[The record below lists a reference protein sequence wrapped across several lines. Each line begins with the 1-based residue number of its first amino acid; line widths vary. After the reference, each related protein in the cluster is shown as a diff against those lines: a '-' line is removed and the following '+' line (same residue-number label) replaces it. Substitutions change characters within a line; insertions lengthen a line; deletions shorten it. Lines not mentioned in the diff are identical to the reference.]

1 MNYLLESTVCI
12 TIFYGL
18 YLLIFRRLTFIRL
31 NRIYLIMGLIL
42 GILLPLISWEIQEI
56 VLIPTENISFTNT
69 MELPIHQG
77 QLQSIGSTTST
88 ISPVISE
95 KPFDWIKVLQ
105 KLYFLGIIL
114 MFGKLALMIFRI
126 LKAKSSNLI
135 ISGLRDQK
143 YIQTKGQ
150 FANSSFF
157 NLIFIDDSELSESE
171 INQVLA
177 HENWHIRL
185 YHSYDLLFV
194 ELVKT
199 IFWFNP
205 ILWFYQRSL
214 SEVHEYEVDT
224 RMIQT
229 HNPQEYA
236 HLLLKLATPFP
247 QLVTAH
253 YFSKK
258 PLTDRINF
266 LFNKQKSIP
275 MKRLAYLSI
284 LPILG
289 ILFMAFSVE
298 KVVKYQEVARKD
310 SSPQQAQPLEDSAKV
325 SKNKS
330 RKRTSGFSV
339 NKMSI
344 ESKSRKIDFD
354 GIAIGENKFLGQIV
368 SQKEW
373 QSFLDYVNHD
383 KYFSAD
389 FRKKMIPE
397 HWDKIKVK
405 SDKVPVTFV
414 SFEQVTE
421 YCKWKTTMINDQS
434 RKDKAPDYQT
444 IISANKSHKKDFV
457 FRLPTEKE
465 WKYAAKNKIVAND
478 KIGFRVILETFDTG
492 QKLNPVPKISY
503 FNDKKMKNAFDE
515 YFLNKKD
522 LAKAV
527 GHLEMDVS
535 KGLEMKGSMNLDFES
550 NKRLQKVLNSKDK
563 TLHPISIYNTEISIQ
578 DNYKKGIN
586 FDGIG
591 ITDNLYIEKSHVSQ
605 KKWQDFLDYIN
616 NDKYFSAD
624 FRKKMVPSNWDKT
637 TEKSDILPVTY
648 ISHEQANEY
657 CKWRTNMINNK
668 TKGKLT
674 SDYQLVIDSSKPF
687 GKRFTFR
694 LPTGKEWELAAKS
707 KIIANEPKESVGFVT
722 VLECDFGGK

>member
-1 MNYLLESTVCI
+1 
-12 TIFYGL
+12 
-18 YLLIFRRLTFIRL
+18 
-31 NRIYLIMGLIL
+31 MGLIL

-77 QLQSIGSTTST
+77 QLQSIGSSTST
-88 ISPVISE
+88 ILPVISE

-114 MFGKLALMIFRI
+114 MFGKLAIMIFRI
-126 LKAKSSNLI
+126 LKTKSSSLI
-135 ISGLRDQK
+135 INGLQDQK

-157 NLIFIDDSELSESE
+157 NLIFIDDSELSKPE

-177 HENWHIRL
+177 HENWHIKL

-224 RMIQT
+224 RMIKT

-310 SSPQQAQPLEDSAKV
+310 SSPQQTQPLGVSA
-325 SKNKS
+325 
-330 RKRTSGFSV
+330 
-339 NKMSI
+339 I
-344 ESKSRKIDFD
+344 KISSANMD
-354 GIAIGENKFLGQIV
+354 GKINFEGTAIGKKKYISQIV
-368 SQKEW
+368 SQQEW
-373 QSFLDYVNHD
+373 QNFLDYINHD

-389 FRKKMIPE
+389 FRKKMIPQ

-405 SDKVPVTFV
+405 SDKIPVIFV
-414 SFEQVTE
+414 SFEQIKE
-421 YCKWKTTMINDQS
+421 YCQWKKIMVSDQS
-434 RKDKAPDYQT
+434 NKNQTFDYQE
-444 IISANKSHKKDFV
+444 IIKSIKSPQEYFTY
-457 FRLPTEKE
+457 RLPTEKE
-465 WKYAAKNKIVAND
+465 WKYAAKNKIVKD
-478 KIGFRVILETFDTG
+478 DEIGFRFVFEIFEIK
-492 QKLNPVPKISY
+492 QKLSSVPRISHKT
-503 FNDKKMKNAFDE
+503 NDKKMQNALDE
-515 YFLNKKD
+515 YFKNKKD
-522 LAKAV
+522 LTKQV

-535 KGLEMKGSMNLDFES
+535 KGLEMKGTMNLDFES
-550 NKRLQKVLNSKDK
+550 NKRLQKLLNLKENS
-563 TLHPISIYNTEISIQ
+563 HAISMNNERLSIQ
-578 DNYKKGIN
+578 DKDKKVIN

-591 ITDNLYIEKSHVSQ
+591 IADNLYIEKSVVSQ

-616 NDKYFSAD
+616 NDQYFSSD
-624 FRKKMVPSNWDKT
+624 FRKKMVPSNWDKI
-637 TEKSDILPVTY
+637 TEKSDILPVT
-648 ISHEQANEY
+648 
-657 CKWRTNMINNK
+657 
-668 TKGKLT
+668 
-674 SDYQLVIDSSKPF
+674 
-687 GKRFTFR
+687 
-694 LPTGKEWELAAKS
+694 
-707 KIIANEPKESVGFVT
+707 
-722 VLECDFGGK
+722 

>member
-1 MNYLLESTVCI
+1 
-12 TIFYGL
+12 
-18 YLLIFRRLTFIRL
+18 
-31 NRIYLIMGLIL
+31 MGLIL

-56 VLIPTENISFTNT
+56 VLVPTENNSFRTT
-69 MELPIHQG
+69 LELPIHQG
-77 QLQSIGSTTST
+77 QLQSIGSSTST
-88 ISPVISE
+88 ILPVISE

-114 MFGKLALMIFRI
+114 MFGKLAVMIFRI
-126 LKAKSSNLI
+126 LKTKSSSLI
-135 ISGLRDQK
+135 INGLQDQK

-310 SSPQQAQPLEDSAKV
+310 SSPQQTQPLGVSA
-325 SKNKS
+325 
-330 RKRTSGFSV
+330 
-339 NKMSI
+339 I
-344 ESKSRKIDFD
+344 KISSANMD
-354 GIAIGENKFLGQIV
+354 GKINFEGTAIGKKKYISQIV

-373 QSFLDYVNHD
+373 QNFLDYINHD

-389 FRKKMIPE
+389 FRKKMIPQF
-397 HWDKIKVK
+397 WDKIKVK
-405 SDKVPVTFV
+405 SDKVPVAFV

-444 IISANKSHKKDFV
+444 IISSNNSAKTQFV

-465 WKYAAKNKIVAND
+465 WEYAAKNKIVTKD
-478 KIGFRVILETFDTG
+478 KIGFRVVLETFDTG
-492 QKLNPVPKISY
+492 QKMSSVPRISHKT
-503 FNDKKMKNAFDE
+503 NDKKMQNALDE
-515 YFLNKKD
+515 YFLNNSENLNEEKIQFELYGWKGVD
-522 LAKAV
+522 IK
-527 GHLEMDVS
+527 GNMIMFIEEN
-535 KGLEMKGSMNLDFES
+535 KGLDSPTEKLKNSLKRVKPSKFNVTQMSIEDKDRKIDFSGFSIAKNIFIE
-550 NKRLQKVLNSKDK
+550 NS
-563 TLHPISIYNTEISIQ
+563 
-578 DNYKKGIN
+578 
-586 FDGIG
+586 
-591 ITDNLYIEKSHVSQ
+591 VSQ

-616 NDKYFSAD
+616 NDKYFSAE
-624 FRKKMVPSNWDKT
+624 FRKKMVPSNWNKIIK
-637 TEKSDILPVTY
+637 KSDILPVTHV
-648 ISHEQANEY
+648 SFEQANEY
-657 CKWRTNMINNK
+657 CKWRTIMINDK
-668 TKGKLT
+668 SKGNYT
-674 SDYQLVIDSSKPF
+674 SGYQTIINSNGLIQKH
-687 GKRFTFR
+687 FTFR
-694 LPTGKEWELAAKS
+694 LPTEKEWELAAK
-707 KIIANEPKESVGFVT
+707 NEMFHKVEIGFRT
-722 VLECDFGGK
+722 VLDCTDFDIMK

>member
-1 MNYLLESTVCI
+1 MNYLLESTACI

-77 QLQSIGSTTST
+77 QLQSIGSSTST

-229 HNPQEYA
+229 YNPQEYA

-289 ILFMAFSVE
+289 VLFMAFSIE

-310 SSPQQAQPLEDSAKV
+310 SSPQQTQPLGVSA
-325 SKNKS
+325 
-330 RKRTSGFSV
+330 
-339 NKMSI
+339 I
-344 ESKSRKIDFD
+344 KISSANMD
-354 GIAIGENKFLGQIV
+354 GKINFEGTAIGKKKYISQIV
-368 SQKEW
+368 SQQEW
-373 QSFLDYVNHD
+373 QNFLDYINHD

-389 FRKKMIPE
+389 FRKKMIPQ

-405 SDKVPVTFV
+405 SDKIPVIFV
-414 SFEQVTE
+414 SFEQIKE
-421 YCKWKTTMINDQS
+421 YCQWKKIMVSDQS
-434 RKDKAPDYQT
+434 NKNQTFDYQE
-444 IISANKSHKKDFV
+444 IIKSIKSPQEYFTY
-457 FRLPTEKE
+457 RLPTEKE
-465 WKYAAKNKIVAND
+465 WKYAAKNKIVKD
-478 KIGFRVILETFDTG
+478 DEIGFRFVFEIFEIK
-492 QKLNPVPKISY
+492 QKLSSVPRISHKT
-503 FNDKKMKNAFDE
+503 NDKKMQNALDE
-515 YFLNKKD
+515 YFKNKKD
-522 LAKAV
+522 LTKQV

-535 KGLEMKGSMNLDFES
+535 KGLEMKGTMNLDFES
-550 NKRLQKVLNSKDK
+550 NKRLQKLLNLKENS
-563 TLHPISIYNTEISIQ
+563 HAISMNNERLSIQ
-578 DNYKKGIN
+578 DKDKKVIN

-591 ITDNLYIEKSHVSQ
+591 IADNLYIEKSVVSQ

-616 NDKYFSAD
+616 NDQYFSSD
-624 FRKKMVPSNWDKT
+624 FRKKMVPSNWDKI
-637 TEKSDILPVTY
+637 TEKSDILPVT
-648 ISHEQANEY
+648 
-657 CKWRTNMINNK
+657 
-668 TKGKLT
+668 
-674 SDYQLVIDSSKPF
+674 
-687 GKRFTFR
+687 
-694 LPTGKEWELAAKS
+694 
-707 KIIANEPKESVGFVT
+707 
-722 VLECDFGGK
+722 